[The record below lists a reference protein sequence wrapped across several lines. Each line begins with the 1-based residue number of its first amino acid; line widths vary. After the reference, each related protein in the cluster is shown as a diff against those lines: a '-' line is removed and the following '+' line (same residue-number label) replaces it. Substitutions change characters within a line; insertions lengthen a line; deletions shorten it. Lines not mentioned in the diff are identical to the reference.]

1 MDVNLYLLLA
11 LLATLLVIAYLLTRL
26 HRVRGQLSLIKDALM
41 DIKSG
46 NLNRRVLVRESDMT
60 KQICYDI
67 NEIAM
72 SSQSRLIQQ
81 KQSEQAYKRL
91 MTSLSHDVK
100 TPLASLVGYLEA
112 VESKM
117 VTGAEQEEYIRVAA
131 EKAHHLKEF
140 VTVLFEWVKLDAGE
154 QIFHFELC
162 DLNELSRNIMA
173 DWVPLLESHDL
184 TYEIEIPET
193 EYMTRVD
200 STAYTRILNNL
211 LQNILTHS
219 VASQV
224 SLTVTET
231 EQQAKIVVAD
241 NGKGISASDL
251 PHIFERMYQCDHSH
265 ASDCVSFHA
274 VKGIYP
280 AHWRNAALSD
290 SRSHCPGLS
299 YGNTPAGK
307 RDGDL
312 SPYFRSGRSY
322 GRKPDARRFIQY
334 FAACLCRFAALD
346 RCYICRR
353 IRSGSKKA
361 ILLKGKTYE
370 TIELFITRYS
380 ACFFSLC
387 LPAGRSIFRRG
398 SRPTGHYGRSNR
410 IL

>member
-11 LLATLLVIAYLLTRL
+11 LLAALLVIAYLLTRL
-26 HRVRGQLSLIKDALM
+26 HRVRGQLAPIKDALT
-41 DIKSG
+41 DIKAG
-46 NLNRRVLVRESDMT
+46 NMNRRVLARESDMT

-140 VTVLFEWVKLDAGE
+140 VTTLFEWVKLDAGE

-162 DLNELSRNIMA
+162 DLNELSRDIMA
-173 DWVPLLESHDL
+173 DWVPLLESHNL
-184 TYEIEIPET
+184 AYEIEIPET
-193 EYMTRVD
+193 EYMTRID
-200 STAYTRILNNL
+200 PTAYTRILNNL

-219 VASQV
+219 AASQV
-224 SLTVTET
+224 SITVTET

-251 PHIFERMYQCDHSH
+251 PHIFERMYQCDHSRS
-265 ASDCVSFHA
+265 A
-274 VKGIYP
+274 KG
-280 AHWRNAALSD
+280 NGL
-290 SRSHCPGLS
+290 GLS
-299 YGNTPAGK
+299 IAKELVSVHKEIITAASVAEAGVTFTITLPK
-307 RDGDL
+307 
-312 SPYFRSGRSY
+312 
-322 GRKPDARRFIQY
+322 
-334 FAACLCRFAALD
+334 AL
-346 RCYICRR
+346 
-353 IRSGSKKA
+353 
-361 ILLKGKTYE
+361 
-370 TIELFITRYS
+370 
-380 ACFFSLC
+380 
-387 LPAGRSIFRRG
+387 
-398 SRPTGHYGRSNR
+398 
-410 IL
+410 

>member
-11 LLATLLVIAYLLTRL
+11 LLAALLVIAYLLTRL
-26 HRVRGQLSLIKDALM
+26 HRVRGQLALIKDALT
-41 DIKSG
+41 DIKAG
-46 NLNRRVLVRESDMT
+46 NMNRRVLARESDMT

-81 KQSEQAYKRL
+81 KQSEQAYKRF

-140 VTVLFEWVKLDAGE
+140 VTTLFEWVKLDAGE

-162 DLNELSRNIMA
+162 DLNELSRDIMA
-173 DWVPLLESHDL
+173 DWVPLLESHNL
-184 TYEIEIPET
+184 AYEIEIPET
-193 EYMTRVD
+193 EYMTRID
-200 STAYTRILNNL
+200 PTAYTRILNNL

-219 VASQV
+219 AASQV

-251 PHIFERMYQCDHSH
+251 PHIFERMYQCDHSRSAKGNGLGFSIAKELVSVH
-265 ASDCVSFHA
+265 KGTITAASVAEAGVTFTITLP
-274 VKGIYP
+274 K
-280 AHWRNAALSD
+280 AL
-290 SRSHCPGLS
+290 
-299 YGNTPAGK
+299 
-307 RDGDL
+307 
-312 SPYFRSGRSY
+312 
-322 GRKPDARRFIQY
+322 
-334 FAACLCRFAALD
+334 
-346 RCYICRR
+346 
-353 IRSGSKKA
+353 
-361 ILLKGKTYE
+361 
-370 TIELFITRYS
+370 
-380 ACFFSLC
+380 
-387 LPAGRSIFRRG
+387 
-398 SRPTGHYGRSNR
+398 
-410 IL
+410 